1 MTAVIA
7 EPEQLASVTAI
18 GVHGLRVDVERSGV
32 NLVDGIEFTL
42 RPGEIM
48 GLVGESG
55 SGKTTTALA
64 LLAYAKLGTLIS
76 SGSVRIDGEDILAD
90 EARAVRR
97 KRGRA
102 IAYVPQDPAASLNP
116 TMRIGAQ
123 LRESARKVASGG
135 EAMGERV
142 SRALADVALPSDP
155 EFQRRF
161 PHQLSGGQQQRVAL
175 AMAFI
180 ARPAVVVLDEPT
192 TGLDVTTQ
200 AHVLETVRGLCDR
213 HGTAAIYV
221 SHDLAVVASVA
232 DSVSVMYLGRL
243 VETGPAARVLRTPTH
258 PYTRLL
264 VAAIPDPKIRRALRG
279 IPGHMPSV
287 FNREEGCVFASRCP
301 LVIPECRTAQPPL
314 MESSATGGRSACLR
328 REHVAALPRV
338 LADAEDVPSLPVAE
352 TPLLRV
358 ERLTVR
364 YGSKTVIEGLDL
376 SIPRGS
382 CMSIVGES
390 GSGKTTLAKTL
401 GGLHAEAEGRVLLDG
416 AELPFGSRARSAAQR
431 RAAVYVFQNPYSSL
445 NPRRTVRELLEQS
458 LRAYAGTGAPEYRV
472 AELLELVALNPRLA
486 DRYPGQLS
494 GGERQRVAIARAVAA
509 DPALL
514 ICDEI
519 TSALDVSVQASI
531 VSLLKDLHARS
542 GTSILF
548 ITHNIAV
555 VRALSDH
562 VAVLR
567 GGELV
572 EQGPVARVLD
582 HPSDP
587 YTAELLSATPALPNE
602 TP

>member
-1 MTAVIA
+1 MSAITVEEQCATTA
-7 EPEQLASVTAI
+7 L
-18 GVHGLRVDVERSGV
+18 GVSGLRVDVDRSGV
-32 NLVDGIEFTL
+32 NLVDGIDFTL

-55 SGKTTTALA
+55 SGKTTTGLA
-64 LLAYAKLGTLIS
+64 LLAYAKLGTRVTN
-76 SGSVRIDGEDILAD
+76 GSVRIADEDILTD
-90 EARAVRR
+90 DGRTVRR

-102 IAYVPQDPAASLNP
+102 IAYVPQDPGASLNP

-123 LRESARKVASGG
+123 LRESARKAETDGM
-135 EAMGERV
+135 AMSERV
-142 SRALADVALPSDP
+142 RQALADVALPFDR
-155 EFQRRF
+155 EFQNRF
-161 PHQLSGGQQQRVAL
+161 PHQLSGGQQQRVGL

-213 HGTAAIYV
+213 HGTAAVYV
-221 SHDLAVVASVA
+221 SHDLAVVASIA

-243 VETGPAARVLRTPTH
+243 VETGPAQEVLRSPAH

-264 VAAIPDPKIRRALRG
+264 VAAIPDPKVRRGLRG

-287 FNREEGCVFASRCP
+287 FNRPTGCVFASRCP
-301 LVIPECRTAQPPL
+301 LVIPECHMAEPPL
-314 MESSATGGRSACLR
+314 VATTTAGSRSACLR
-328 REHVAALPRV
+328 WEDVVVQPQV
-338 LADAEDVPSLPVAE
+338 LAEIEEAPPVDAEE
-352 TPLLRV
+352 PLLRA
-358 ERLTVR
+358 EGLTIR

-416 AELPFGSRARSAAQR
+416 EELPFGSRARSAQQR
-431 RAAVYVFQNPYSSL
+431 RSAVYVFQNPYSSL
-445 NPRRTVRELLEQS
+445 NPRRTVRQLLEQS
-458 LRAYAGTGAPEYRV
+458 LHAYADAGSPAYRV
-472 AELLELVALNPRLA
+472 EELLELVALNPRLI
-486 DRYPGQLS
+486 DRYPSQLS

-531 VSLLKDLHARS
+531 VSLLKDLHRQS

-567 GGELV
+567 GGVLV
-572 EQGPVARVLD
+572 EHGAVGQVLD
-582 HPSDP
+582 HPSNP
-587 YTAELLSATPALPNE
+587 YTAELLSATPALPG
-602 TP
+602 